1 MWNRTNYT
9 LYNSKKDVEE
19 LNLNTYNRD
28 RATIFPYGVYSGD
41 ILPVDDY
48 ICGQNVP
55 RSTDS
60 DYIIDRERLQHP
72 DHFSRFGSARSFYGY
87 SVGNW
92 APGRFTPNFYCEKFE
107 PFTPPP
113 DLAPARFYKDPNV
126 GPFSDRSSA
135 YEGSLKARLS
145 IPPSGPLL
153 VDGPPGIRQAIKSTG
168 A

>member
-1 MWNRTNYT
+1 MWNLDNYT
-9 LYNSKKDVEE
+9 LYNSKKDVKA

-28 RATIFPYGVYSGD
+28 RTTIFPYGLYSGD

-55 RSTDS
+55 RSTYS

-72 DHFSRFGSARSFYGY
+72 NHFSRFGYARSFYGY
-87 SVGNW
+87 VAGAW
-92 APGRFTPNFYCEKFE
+92 PGRYRTNFYCNKYE
-107 PFTPPP
+107 PFAPPP
-113 DLAPARFYKDPNV
+113 DLAPERFYKEPNI
-126 GPFSDRSSA
+126 GPFSNRSSA

-153 VDGPPGIRQAIKSTG
+153 VDGPPGIRQAIKEVG